1 MKKSLK
7 LLTLSLPLFFISQ
20 ICFASISNDLPSCYQ
35 NSELKNIDTIGREL
49 IVVIDGTFDP
59 DVELKKMVHDKVQ
72 SYIRPNDKISVISF
86 SSYIGEA
93 YTKLRFSGI
102 IEAGVPDGKRNSI
115 SKKVLRQI
123 DDCLQGQ
130 INFARKSI
138 DDAIKSGF
146 KPAGVEVPKSEI
158 VGNLSR
164 VLKSLLIPSS
174 EAAAPKT
181 VLLVSDMLENSDITT
196 FYKSNAVKPINVQ
209 SEIEKVKSGGYTTN
223 WYGANVYIM
232 GAGWVHKKY
241 RSGFRGSDIMASLES
256 FWEEYFKLS
265 NATIVEFGQPVLM
278 SELK

>member
-7 LLTLSLPLFFISQ
+7 LLTISLPLILVSQ
-20 ICFASISNDLPSCYQ
+20 MCFASIRNDLPSCYP
-35 NSELKNIDTIGREL
+35 NSELNNIDVVGREL

-59 DVELKKMVHDKVQ
+59 DVGLKKLVHAKVQ
-72 SYIRPNDKISVISF
+72 SYIQPNDKISVASF
-86 SSYIGEA
+86 SSYVGEA
-93 YTKLRFSGI
+93 YTQLRFSGI
-102 IEAGVPDGKRNSI
+102 IEAGIPDGKRSSI
-115 SKKVLRQI
+115 SKKVLRQV

-146 KPAGVEVPKSEI
+146 KPAEVEVPKSEI
-158 VGNLSR
+158 IGNLSR
-164 VLKSLLIPSS
+164 VLKTLLIPSS
-174 EAAAPKT
+174 ETAAPKT

-196 FYKSNAVKPINVQ
+196 FYKHNAVKPINVQ
-209 SEIEKVKSGGYTTN
+209 SEIKKVKSGGYTTN

-241 RSGFRGSDIMASLES
+241 RSSFRGSDVMASLES

-265 NATIVEFGQPVLM
+265 HATIVEFGQPVLM